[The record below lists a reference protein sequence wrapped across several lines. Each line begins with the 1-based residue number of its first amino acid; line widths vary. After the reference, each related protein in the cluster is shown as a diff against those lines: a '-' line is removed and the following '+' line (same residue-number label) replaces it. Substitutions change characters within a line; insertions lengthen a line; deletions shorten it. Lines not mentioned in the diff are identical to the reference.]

1 MIATQRLINVGA
13 WLNCFQVTCCAS
25 VPDCRLLFVAGTS
38 GTITIY
44 NTVFNQAKV
53 LILKKSNKES
63 ASKITEFQIDMENS
77 ALQSEH
83 QLTSSLTGD
92 CFYKE
97 QKSIFDALLPRVSV
111 LYNYVKISSDL
122 TTFTV
127 DKLTCSIESCF
138 SRVES
143 VLISVMVFW
152 GIFFLQWESWKY

>member
-83 QLTSSLTGD
+83 QLTSSPTGD
-92 CFYKE
+92 CFFKE
-97 QKSIFDALLPRVSV
+97 H
-111 LYNYVKISSDL
+111 
-122 TTFTV
+122 
-127 DKLTCSIESCF
+127 IEHGHTYL
-138 SRVES
+138 E
-143 VLISVMVFW
+143 
-152 GIFFLQWESWKY
+152 